1 VIAAGDGS
9 EMNSVLFPGAVNGF
23 NGIELGLNGAGT
35 PSLEGST
42 YLVFDTINIDTI
54 FTKFARQGN
63 SLYASEIYYNGVLT
77 ESNINV
83 TQCGSQHHEIIVRE
97 DE

>member
-35 PSLEGST
+35 LEGST